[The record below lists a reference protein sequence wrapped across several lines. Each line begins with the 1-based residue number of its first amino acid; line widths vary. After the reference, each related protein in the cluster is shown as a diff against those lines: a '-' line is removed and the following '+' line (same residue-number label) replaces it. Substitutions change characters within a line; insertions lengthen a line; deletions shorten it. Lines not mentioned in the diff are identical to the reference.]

1 MSVRSGACRP
11 WGEEVRRRDEGKGS
25 RKCVQSEPREVP
37 TRTNPIWFSRPSP
50 QPHLSFISSSPSSIP
65 MGLCYTPARLLAAR
79 LAHRAASFAPR
90 PSVALLRTSPTSV
103 LAHHSPVRQ
112 QRLFSN
118 SAQWQVPMK
127 AIQIEGGTGP
137 SSALYIGEVERPVP
151 KEDEVLVKVRR
162 LAYAASHDC
171 PCQYTDL

>member
-1 MSVRSGACRP
+1 
-11 WGEEVRRRDEGKGS
+11 
-25 RKCVQSEPREVP
+25 
-37 TRTNPIWFSRPSP
+37 
-50 QPHLSFISSSPSSIP
+50 
-65 MGLCYTPARLLAAR
+65 MGLCYTPARLLGGW

-90 PSVALLRTSPTSV
+90 SV

-112 QRLFSN
+112 QRLFSS
-118 SAQWQVPMK
+118 SARWQVPMK

-162 LAYAASHDC
+162 LARLPVSIHRPLTNTA
-171 PCQYTDL
+171 